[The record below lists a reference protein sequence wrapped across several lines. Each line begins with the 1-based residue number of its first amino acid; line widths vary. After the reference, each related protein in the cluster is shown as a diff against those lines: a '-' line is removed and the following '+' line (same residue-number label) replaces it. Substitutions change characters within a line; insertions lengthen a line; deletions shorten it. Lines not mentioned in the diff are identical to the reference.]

1 MKIVITGGPCTGKTT
16 LIERLKI
23 KGYKVIEEVARAVI
37 NEERAKDSDML
48 PWKDF
53 VKFQYTVIKKQLS
66 LEKGLSNEGIIFL
79 DRSPLDCWGYYKQ
92 RGLEPSDEI
101 KGMMSNL
108 DYDLIIYLEP
118 LSHYEDDGVRWEDR
132 EIQLEICNHLK
143 ESYEDSG
150 MEMICLPEYYE
161 KKRKNVKKRLKVIE
175 CLIKDYEK
183 GF

>member
-23 KGYKVIEEVARAVI
+23 KGYKVIEEVARDVI
-37 NEERAKDSDML
+37 NEEQAKGSDVL
-48 PWKDF
+48 PKDF

-66 LEKGLSNEGIIFL
+66 LERGLSDEEIVFL

-101 KGMMSNL
+101 KGMMNNL
-108 DYDLIIYLEP
+108 NYDLIIYLEP
-118 LSHYEDDGVRWEDR
+118 LSHYEDDDVRSEGR
-132 EIQLEICNHLK
+132 EVQLEICNHLK

-150 MEMICLPEYYE
+150 MKMICLPEYYE
-161 KKRKNVKKRLKVIE
+161 KKRKNIKKRLKVIE